1 MGPITGSRP
10 ESAKSSPESPVVA
23 PGKSG
28 GHAGN
33 LGYFRGN
40 FGSCGRVGGR
50 SPGHFRHLLCSFR
63 ALCLVAGVAVIYHG
77 PSGGRAESDPS
88 VALRKVIYFG
98 RRRRSALVLW
108 VAPKVP
114 GFGFLRKCRSSLV
127 FFVMN
132 FAPPSQISFSIPALR
147 VCPGRARSGAW
158 HTSHDTSA
166 ITFQAISRIRVLT

>member
-1 MGPITGSRP
+1 MRRALFQARLVMRRVPPARQQQSIAPCSEPERWGLPNHTLHALVASLTGSRP

-63 ALCLVAGVAVIYHG
+63 ALCLVAGVAVIDHG
-77 PSGGRAESDPS
+77 PSVRRIAST
-88 VALRKVIYFG
+88 VIDKACCSATHPKSAMTCRC
-98 RRRRSALVLW
+98 RRCAPRS
-108 VAPKVP
+108 
-114 GFGFLRKCRSSLV
+114 
-127 FFVMN
+127 
-132 FAPPSQISFSIPALR
+132 
-147 VCPGRARSGAW
+147 GRARPG
-158 HTSHDTSA
+158 DG
-166 ITFQAISRIRVLT
+166 